1 MNDQTQP
8 FPLRDTPQA
17 RIICEQKPRHF
28 AAINDEVL
36 LSHFNTLRMDSFTDR
51 STSYGHFGMPGTPW
65 EETEVENIEL
75 LRRTVW

>member
-17 RIICEQKPRHF
+17 RIVREQKLRLF

-36 LSHFNTLRMDSFTDR
+36 MPHFNTLRMDSFTER
-51 STSYGHFGMPGTPW
+51 ATSYGHFGRPGSPW
-65 EETEVENIEL
+65 EEDSIEL
-75 LRRTVW
+75 LRSMV

>member
-17 RIICEQKPRHF
+17 RIVREQKLRLIT
-28 AAINDEVL
+28 AINDEVL
-36 LSHFNTLRMDSFTDR
+36 LPHFNTLRMDSFTER
-51 STSYGHFGMPGTPW
+51 STSYGHFGSPASPW

-75 LRRTVW
+75 LRRTV